1 MRYLALFCS
10 VLLHPLLL
18 LNLGLASVLKFHPYY
33 QSKFYDTQFY
43 TLVLFIAF
51 TTFLMPLLSVYLLKR
66 FGFVDSLSIEK
77 PKQRLLPY
85 SVIALLL
92 AYAGFNLYKNDFTGL
107 PLVFLLS
114 TIACIFLNI
123 LINFKLKISSH
134 AIAAG
139 GLLGLYICLT
149 LLQHISVFNWFL
161 ITSILLAGVSGWS
174 RLFLNAHT
182 EKQVY
187 LGYVVGLAVVLPMCY
202 FLG

>member
-10 VLLHPLLL
+10 ALLHPLLL
-18 LNLGLASVLKFHPYY
+18 LNLGLASILKFHPYY
-33 QSKFYDTQFY
+33 QSKFYDAQFY
-43 TLVLFIAF
+43 TLTLFIAF
-51 TTFLMPLLSVYLLKR
+51 TTFLMPVIAVYLLKR
-66 FGFVDSLSIEK
+66 FGFVDDLAIDN

-92 AYAGFNLYKNDFTGL
+92 AYAAFNLYRNDFSGL

-114 TIACIFLNI
+114 TIVCIFLNI

-134 AIAAG
+134 AIASG
-139 GLLGLYICLT
+139 GLLGLYVCLT
-149 LLQHISVFNWFL
+149 LLQHISVFNWLL
-161 ITSILLAGVSGWS
+161 IVSILLAGVSGWA
-174 RLFLNAHT
+174 RLSLNAHT

-187 LGYVVGLAVVLPMCY
+187 LGYVVGLVVVLPMCY